1 LRAVPEPRSLPGVTI
16 RWFTDADRQDMRN
29 AKDERRVLD
38 ELQVAEARNRSP
50 GGVPVTEAQLR
61 KIENLR
67 IRIDPFRR
75 RRD

>member
-1 LRAVPEPRSLPGVTI
+1 MTI

-29 AKDERRVLD
+29 VKQERRFLD
-38 ELQVAEARNRSP
+38 ELELAEARRRPP

-67 IRIDPFRR
+67 IDPSRR